1 MGGVATLTQ
10 TILPKRGM
18 LDSIQN
24 GSWCVTW
31 WCLAGTDTEPPP
43 VRQRSMTAFG
53 SVGSFPHRLAGSG
66 SSHRCFLS
74 RNTARS
80 LSESLSIR
88 TVEFWRKPKG
98 TLDTASPP
106 LSLPPR
112 FSLPFSLSALFLS
125 VSLSLSQT
133 FRDACYHHLLPP
145 VNNGKSSRVPLQ
157 PPNQSPVIPI

>member
-1 MGGVATLTQ
+1 MCDFVGPGWAQIRNRPSENVARQTLEVLRQ
-10 TILPKRGM
+10 LSWPSASCLRLP
-18 LDSIQN
+18 S
-24 GSWCVTW
+24 
-31 WCLAGTDTEPPP
+31 
-43 VRQRSMTAFG
+43 
-53 SVGSFPHRLAGSG
+53 SVGRFPHHLAGSG
-66 SSHRCFLS
+66 SSHRCVLS

-133 FRDACYHHLLPP
+133 FRDACSHHLLPP
-145 VNNGKSSRVPLQ
+145 LNNGKPSRVPRQ